1 MVVHSFYLGCLA
13 HASYL
18 ITDERSK
25 TAAVVDPQRDVDIYL
40 EKAKELGV
48 EIKHVLLSHFHADF
62 VSGHLELRERCGA
75 TIYLGT
81 RAGAAEYEHTG
92 VVDGDTIEF
101 GDTRIV
107 AMETPGHTPEGI
119 SYVLYDLATDAN
131 ELATD
136 ANELATDAN
145 ELATDANELATDANE
160 PEAVFTGDTLFVGD
174 VGRPDLLASFGTT
187 AEELATMLYHS
198 LHDKLLKLPDATVV
212 YPAHGAGSL
221 CGKSLGTE
229 RSTTIGQQK
238 ETNCSVK
245 PMPVADF
252 IARVT
257 ADQPQAPKYFGF
269 DAVLNRKNR
278 GVLEVAVANGTKPIS
293 AAEFLQQHHDGAQVI
308 DTRESDDFARGSVR
322 GAIHVPLS
330 GSFAT
335 WSGAMLDLEK
345 PILVVAEAG
354 KQEEA
359 AMRLARIGIDTVVGY
374 LDGGMEALKD
384 KPEELQHSAVIDV
397 DELQELFDA
406 GTEVTVLD
414 VRTPTEFATGHI
426 QGAQNVPLI
435 QLTERVAEVPSD
447 RRVHVVC
454 RTGARSSTAISML
467 MRAGLVDLC
476 NVRGGMSRWTEH
488 TSPMIS

>member
-81 RAGAAEYEHTG
+81 RAGPAEYEHTG
-92 VVDGDTIEF
+92 LVDGDTLEF

-131 ELATD
+131 A
-136 ANELATDAN
+136 
-145 ELATDANELATDANE
+145 

-187 AEELATMLYHS
+187 AEELATLLYHS

-257 ADQPQAPKYFGF
+257 ADQPQTPKYFGF

-278 GVLEVAVANGTKPIS
+278 GVLEVAGANGTKPIS
-293 AAEFLQQHHDGAQVI
+293 AAEFLQQYHDGAQVI

-384 KPEELQHSAVIDV
+384 KPDELQHSAVIDV
-397 DELQELFDA
+397 DTLQELFDA
-406 GTEVTVLD
+406 GAEVTVLD

-447 RRVHVVC
+447 RRVYVVC